1 MVFFQS
7 RDRTSKHYSSE
18 SYEESLPDCPY
29 PWIFGVGHVPSKSET
44 LTNTNTKIFPVSHT
58 EYVRESS
65 RNSYVICAYDGDAP
79 RWTNTPAPLPQAC
92 VQYFGICHSVLPNGH
107 LRVNVESIILSL
119 VPLSSPDQSTIST
132 PTRKRKFQAIASPS
146 TASKITINSI
156 PPVSASSSYVLS
168 WSFINTSI
176 HMTFEHVGSI
186 NQCVL
191 GDSVPLGNPASSSA
205 LTMPNY
211 GASSSM
217 SVRLQSVPPVDINMH
232 PDSGAAPSPLSTID
246 DFEADESLPPVASQ
260 SSKAKGKK
268 KAKF

>member
-79 RWTNTPAPLPQAC
+79 RWTNTPAPLPQA
-92 VQYFGICHSVLPNGH
+92 
-107 LRVNVESIILSL
+107 
-119 VPLSSPDQSTIST
+119 
-132 PTRKRKFQAIASPS
+132 
-146 TASKITINSI
+146 NSI